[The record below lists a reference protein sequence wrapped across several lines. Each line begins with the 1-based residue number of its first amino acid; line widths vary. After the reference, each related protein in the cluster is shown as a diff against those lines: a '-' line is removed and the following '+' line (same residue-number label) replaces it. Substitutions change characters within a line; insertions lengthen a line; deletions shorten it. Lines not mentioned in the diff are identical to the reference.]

1 MVGER
6 GRASRRMRQRQR
18 LPGRIG
24 ALRGPGPGRTLP
36 PVIIMVF
43 ALVVGGCSAVNAPDV
58 ASGRPVAEDV
68 AVELFLFH
76 GLAET
81 LSTVSINPGDGT
93 FLALSEN
100 VRELGSV
107 PNDIRPGA
115 KPDEILVTLSG
126 ENRLLVLDESTLVTR
141 SEVVLPTGTN
151 PMAAAAL
158 GNGLLAST
166 GLFTG
171 TVRVDDPTGTA
182 WEVSGVPGDTAA
194 TADLLPVALP
204 TGPAPQAIL
213 ALTDRWERWS
223 AETGAAAGDP
233 REVFLLVA
241 NTAFG
246 SANPTDAPYGEG
258 SITRYRLT
266 RTPPGGSGTPTLEVA
281 TLDAAY
287 TFGATD
293 SAGLNPTVLLPLPA
307 VGAQPAEL
315 LVVGSGVNLT
325 SSGEGADDG
334 RLLVL
339 DPATLAVRWDLAVG
353 GSPGSAAIHRTPSGY
368 RVYLAGPSGI
378 RSAYRDDATGWAPV
392 PGEGQIAY
400 STDGGTSLI
409 ADLAIFVDDAGV
421 ASLYAT
427 DYWRSQLIR
436 FRIEPDGSLVE
447 RQTLSVPQGP
457 QGLHLSDERGGAP

>member
-6 GRASRRMRQRQR
+6 SRASRRKLQRQR

-24 ALRGPGPGRTLP
+24 ALRGPGPGGTLP
-36 PVIIMVF
+36 PVIILVF
-43 ALVVGGCSAVNAPDV
+43 VLVVGGCSAVNAPDV
-58 ASGRPVAEDV
+58 ASGRPVDEDV

-81 LSTVSINPGDGT
+81 LSTVSIKPGDGT
-93 FLALSEN
+93 FLALREN

-115 KPDEILVTLSG
+115 TPDEILVTLSG
-126 ENRLLVLDESTLVTR
+126 ENRLLVLDESTLVTW

-182 WEVSGVPGDTAA
+182 WDVTGTPSDAGAA
-194 TADLLPVALP
+194 ADSLPVALP

-246 SANPTDAPYGEG
+246 AGPTDAPYGEG

-281 TLDAAY
+281 TLDEAY

-293 SAGLNPTVLLPLPA
+293 STGLNPTVLLPLPA
-307 VGAQPAEL
+307 TEAQPAEL

-339 DPATLAVRWDLAVG
+339 DPATLAVRRDLAVG

-378 RSAYRDDATGWAPV
+378 RSAYRDDATGWDPIPADT
-392 PGEGQIAY
+392 ELAY
-400 STDGGTSLI
+400 DTDGGTSLI

-447 RQTLSVPQGP
+447 RESLSVPQGP
-457 QGLHLSDERGGAP
+457 QGLHLSDERGVAP